1 MYFTLERVTPPDGEP
16 VDLASMKRHL
26 RTFTSATDEDADITA
41 HITAAR
47 EWVEDY
53 TGRALLDQTWKLTL
67 QGRPGS
73 FAGGDIVGGTRD
85 GRLPPGYGY
94 YFGLWM
100 WSRSGEIMLR
110 KAPVISITSFVTVDQ
125 AGVETAVDPAT
136 YQLRE
141 ANSKWPRVV
150 ALNGSTWSTWLTGDM
165 RITFRAGYAD
175 EDTIPIRFKQAIKL
189 HAEANYDRDQGM
201 MQKLLDAAEALIR
214 PERSELQV
222 A

>member
-85 GRLPPGYGY
+85 GRAAARIRL
-94 YFGLWM
+94 
-100 WSRSGEIMLR
+100 LR
-110 KAPVISITSFVTVDQ
+110 RALD
-125 AGVETAVDPAT
+125 VEQERRNHAAQGARD
-136 YQLRE
+136 LDH
-141 ANSKWPRVV
+141 VV
-150 ALNGSTWSTWLTGDM
+150 
-165 RITFRAGYAD
+165 
-175 EDTIPIRFKQAIKL
+175 
-189 HAEANYDRDQGM
+189 RDG
-201 MQKLLDAAEALIR
+201 R
-214 PERSELQV
+214 RGRC
-222 A
+222 